1 MIDIYNIGFILYIM
15 IENLKLYTVE
25 ETAKILKVSV
35 RQVWRYV
42 ESGKLKVITLSP
54 KTLRFS
60 EENIK
65 EFLRSK

>member
-1 MIDIYNIGFILYIM
+1 M

>member
-1 MIDIYNIGFILYIM
+1 M
-15 IENLKLYTVE
+15 IENLKLFTVE

-65 EFLRSK
+65 EFLKSK

>member
-1 MIDIYNIGFILYIM
+1 M
-15 IENLKLYTVE
+15 IENLKLFTVE

-42 ESGKLKVITLSP
+42 KSEKLKVITLSP

-60 EENIK
+60 EKDIK
-65 EFLRSK
+65 ELLESK

>member
-15 IENLKLYTVE
+15 IENLKLFTVE

-65 EFLRSK
+65 EFLKSK

>member
-1 MIDIYNIGFILYIM
+1 M
-15 IENLKLYTVE
+15 IENLKLFTVE

-42 ESGKLKVITLSP
+42 KSEKLKVITLSP

-60 EENIK
+60 EKDIK
-65 EFLRSK
+65 EFLESK